1 MLPILVAAALL
12 SGPTLR
18 EPVGRGPAPAD
29 PVGRRV
35 ASLLSGSPVVYRSVA
50 VVPLY
55 APLPSAAGHGSATS
69 VTWLDDE
76 LQARP
81 VFDAGELYL
90 RILNPTKHPV
100 LVPAGTLFRHDGAE
114 VFAGRGVVVPAQF
127 AALLPATPHGPVTG
141 AEHEPAGRV
150 TPVATGAAL
159 HGGIAVR
166 ARVLSG
172 WGVLGADRFADIQRL
187 PQIRGPS
194 GRLALRCEPVLDD
207 FAGTAVG
214 AVFLIGNR
222 PVAAHVF
229 GRHDHFRAA
238 FPGLA
243 RAVYIQARQAERVG
257 DGAAIRSAT
266 RKGDPIPPAL
276 AFLRSMLRRKGA
288 TSDSYDKGR
297 EVTFRDPLARAVGHA
312 VLGPE
317 GELVHLGAYA
327 VGGLW
332 PAENGA
338 PGAAG
343 GGAAGVPGAEPGRP
357 DRRRPTPSE
366 ESPGATDRRP
376 RPSLAAE
383 RQRARRPGPPDTGS
397 PSPANQSGNG
407 RPRGSPGASGGSTG
421 GGGGRAR

>member
-1 MLPILVAAALL
+1 VRESSPAGAS
-12 SGPTLR
+12 SGPIASRTSSASR
-18 EPVGRGPAPAD
+18 RSAVRRG
-29 PVGRRV
+29 
-35 ASLLSGSPVVYRSVA
+35 GSPCAASPFSTTSR
-50 VVPLY
+50 
-55 APLPSAAGHGSATS
+55 AP
-69 VTWLDDE
+69 
-76 LQARP
+76 
-81 VFDAGELYL
+81 
-90 RILNPTKHPV
+90 
-100 LVPAGTLFRHDGAE
+100 
-114 VFAGRGVVVPAQF
+114 
-127 AALLPATPHGPVTG
+127 
-141 AEHEPAGRV
+141 
-150 TPVATGAAL
+150 
-159 HGGIAVR
+159 
-166 ARVLSG
+166 
-172 WGVLGADRFADIQRL
+172 
-187 PQIRGPS
+187 
-194 GRLALRCEPVLDD
+194 
-207 FAGTAVG
+207 

-407 RPRGSPGASGGSTG
+407 RPRGSPGASGNDPTS
-421 GGGGRAR
+421 